1 MARTFLPMMP
11 VPLATEEQIHDY
23 WLKYYLYL
31 RMADLFGSVVFYFQ
45 KRGLFMRKMEEK
57 ILNEGKVLPGG
68 ILKVG
73 SFLNQQIDTEFL
85 KEMGKEIA
93 RLYENEDVDKIL
105 TIEASGIP
113 AAVAAGMEMGVP
125 VVFAKKHLTSNVD
138 GAFYSADVHSFT
150 RDEDYSVVVSID
162 FLLPGEKILLVDDFL
177 ANGQALNGLLS
188 LVKQAGAEAVGVA
201 VAIEKCFQGGGDEIR
216 ARGIRVEAL
225 AAIESM
231 SDNAIVFR

>member
-1 MARTFLPMMP
+1 MARTFLPMKP
-11 VPLATEEQIHDY
+11 FPQGKNSRLLAQILFFVFEVGGLKCLPFFLFDEE
-23 WLKYYLYL
+23 
-31 RMADLFGSVVFYFQ
+31 GT
-45 KRGLFMRKMEEK
+45 FMKEMQEK
-57 ILNEGKVLPGG
+57 ILSEGKVISGG

-73 SFLNQQIDTEFL
+73 SFLNQQIDTDFL
-85 KEMGKEIA
+85 KRMGQEIA
-93 RLYENEDVDKIL
+93 RLYADEKVDKIL
-105 TIEASGIP
+105 TIEASGISI
-113 AAVAAGMEMGVP
+113 AVAAGMELGVP

-138 GAFYSADVHSFT
+138 GAFYSANVHSYT

-162 FLLPGEKILLVDDFL
+162 FLSQGERVLLVDDFL

-216 ARGIRVEAL
+216 ERGIRVEAL

-231 SDNAIVFR
+231 SSDGIVFRNN